1 MKTAI
6 VTDSAT
12 EKTYRRQ
19 FWVRSVI
26 GLVLAALS
34 AALFILA
41 FPPYDLWLLIWVGL
55 VPMLVAQHRILPRC
69 LSGLA
74 TGVSVG
80 GFFWGY
86 FSNMFANSVWYMRW
100 LPLMIGIVAALV
112 GGRERAF
119 HERTCYRWFVFQ
131 GAALWVGIE
140 MIRGFVPVIG
150 TWGFAAYALYEQPW
164 LIQPVS
170 VFGIYGLSLL
180 ILLTNYA
187 LAQVTLALFDR
198 CWRLDSAFQP
208 VALHHARSWLVG
220 VGAALAA
227 WIGLSMALLDA
238 PAPDVRVAAV
248 QPAIRIRSE
257 EGLQWLY
264 AQTRRAAAQG
274 AKLIVWN
281 EGALPF
287 DPQVE
292 HTEELRALAFETGT
306 YLVIG
311 YGIRTE
317 QGLRNEVTV
326 LAPEGEFLGVY
337 GKDHPVAFAGETS
350 LTRGSYPVYNTTLG
364 RLGTII
370 CYDLDFTDT
379 ARRVAR
385 NGVQLIAVPSFDW
398 PAIAAKHYS
407 HVVFR
412 AVENRVAM
420 VKADIAFDSAII
432 DPYGRII
439 KRAVKPVSEPATL
452 VADVPLGTANAPAI
466 FLGDWVGWLCLAG
479 MIFFIVLDLLTAF
492 WERESS

>member
-1 MKTAI
+1 
-6 VTDSAT
+6 V
-12 EKTYRRQ
+12 
-19 FWVRSVI
+19 
-26 GLVLAALS
+26 
-34 AALFILA
+34 
-41 FPPYDLWLLIWVGL
+41 
-55 VPMLVAQHRILPRC
+55 
-69 LSGLA
+69 
-74 TGVSVG
+74 
-80 GFFWGY
+80 
-86 FSNMFANSVWYMRW
+86 
-100 LPLMIGIVAALV
+100 
-112 GGRERAF
+112 
-119 HERTCYRWFVFQ
+119 
-131 GAALWVGIE
+131 ALWVGIE
-140 MIRGFVPVIG
+140 MIRGLVPVIG

-198 CWRLDSAFQP
+198 HWRLDPELQLL
-208 VALHHARSWLVG
+208 ALRHARNWLVG
-220 VGAALAA
+220 VGAVLAA
-227 WIGLSMALLDA
+227 WTGLSLALLDV
-238 PAPDVRVAAV
+238 PTPNIRVAAV
-248 QPAIRIRSE
+248 QPAIRIHSE
-257 EGLQWLY
+257 EDLQWLY

-292 HTEELRALAFETGT
+292 HTEELRALTSETGI

-326 LAPEGEFLGVY
+326 LTPEGEFLGVY
-337 GKDHPVAFAGETS
+337 GKDHPVVFAGETS
-350 LTRGSYPVYNTTLG
+350 LSRGSYPVYNTPLG

-370 CYDLDFTDT
+370 CYDLDFTYT
-379 ARRVAR
+379 ACRVAR
-385 NGVQLIAVPSFDW
+385 NGAQLIAVPSFDW

-407 HVVFR
+407 HAVFR

-420 VKADIAFDSAII
+420 VKADVAFDSAII

-439 KRAVKPVSEPATL
+439 KRAIKPDSEPATL

-492 WERESS
+492 WEREGS

>member
-1 MKTAI
+1 M
-6 VTDSAT
+6 
-12 EKTYRRQ
+12 
-19 FWVRSVI
+19 
-26 GLVLAALS
+26 
-34 AALFILA
+34 
-41 FPPYDLWLLIWVGL
+41 
-55 VPMLVAQHRILPRC
+55 
-69 LSGLA
+69 
-74 TGVSVG
+74 
-80 GFFWGY
+80 
-86 FSNMFANSVWYMRW
+86 
-100 LPLMIGIVAALV
+100 
-112 GGRERAF
+112 
-119 HERTCYRWFVFQ
+119 
-131 GAALWVGIE
+131 
-140 MIRGFVPVIG
+140 
-150 TWGFAAYALYEQPW
+150 
-164 LIQPVS
+164 
-170 VFGIYGLSLL
+170 
-180 ILLTNYA
+180 
-187 LAQVTLALFDR
+187 
-198 CWRLDSAFQP
+198 
-208 VALHHARSWLVG
+208 
-220 VGAALAA
+220 
-227 WIGLSMALLDA
+227 LDA
-238 PAPDVRVAAV
+238 PAPNVRVAAI

-287 DPQVE
+287 DPQME
-292 HTEELRALAFETGT
+292 HTRELRALTSETGI
-306 YLVIG
+306 YLAIG
-311 YGIRTE
+311 YRIRTE

-326 LAPEGEFLGVY
+326 LTPEGEFLGVY

-350 LTRGSYPVYNTTLG
+350 LTRGSYPVYNTPLG

-379 ARRVAR
+379 ARRLAR
-385 NGVQLIAVPSFDW
+385 NGAQLIAVPSFDW

-439 KRAVKPVSEPATL
+439 KRAVKPESEPATL

-492 WERESS
+492 WEREGS